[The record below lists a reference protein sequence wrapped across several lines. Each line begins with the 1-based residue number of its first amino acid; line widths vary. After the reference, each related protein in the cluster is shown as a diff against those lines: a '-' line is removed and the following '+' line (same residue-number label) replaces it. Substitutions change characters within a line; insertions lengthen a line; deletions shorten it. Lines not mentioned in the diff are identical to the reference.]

1 MRVKRKGTITQ
12 FSQGDIKVPVSHHI
26 SELRKMLAVC
36 VIALLVTSTLAYAFF
51 DQLMALFQKPLN
63 QTLYYTSPAGGFS
76 FAIKLCLIAGVVVS
90 IPILV
95 NRIFHFVK
103 PAVPVHFHRSFAWY
117 SLFSVILAIVGVTF
131 GYLVSLPGAL
141 YFLTNFK
148 SDQIQALIT
157 VDSYF
162 TFFSTYLVGYALL
175 FQTPIIML
183 FINRIKPLEPGSTMK
198 YQKHVIGGSFIVAA
212 ILTPTPDPWNQTL
225 MALPI
230 ILLYQVGIFLVW
242 WVNRN
247 TNFDLYKTAEGPLT
261 AKIPA
266 GLLSETRQERKS
278 QTKQSVVS
286 QQNKSF
292 DRPTRSSHQV
302 RAFDIVAAA

>member
-1 MRVKRKGTITQ
+1 VKRKRTITHL
-12 FSQGDIKVPVSHHI
+12 SQGDTKAPVSHHI

-36 VIALLVTSTLAYAFF
+36 LIALLATSTLAYAFF
-51 DQLMALFQKPLN
+51 DQLMAIFQKPLN

-76 FAIKLCLIAGVVVS
+76 FAVRLCLIAGIVVS

-103 PAVPVHFHRSFAWY
+103 PAVPVNFHRSFAWY

-131 GYLVSLPGAL
+131 GYFVSLPGAL

-230 ILLYQVGIFLVW
+230 ILLYQVGIVLVW

-247 TNFDLYKTAEGPLT
+247 TNFDLYKTAEEPLT

-266 GLLSETRQERKS
+266 GLVSEAKQDLKS
-278 QTKQSVVS
+278 RTEQPVVS
-286 QQNKSF
+286 QQNKNFNQIS
-292 DRPTRSSHQV
+292 RPNRRQA